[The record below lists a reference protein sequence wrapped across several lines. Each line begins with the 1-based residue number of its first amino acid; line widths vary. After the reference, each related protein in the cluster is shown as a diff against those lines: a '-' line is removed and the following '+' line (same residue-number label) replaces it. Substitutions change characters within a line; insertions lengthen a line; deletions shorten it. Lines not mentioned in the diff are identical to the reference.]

1 MAEKYVEKI
10 KSASSGE
17 VYTIRDANAALASD
31 LTTHTS
37 NSDIHV
43 TTVEK
48 ATWSGKQDVISDLA
62 TIRSG
67 AQAGATAL
75 QSDSLKT
82 INNQSLVGSGNITIQ
97 GGSGT
102 SDYADLGNKPQ
113 INSITLSGNKSA
125 TDLGLLTSSDLDD
138 YYTKTETDNGFLS
151 SSIYNDLVLNNNLIS
166 EDEYTTLK
174 LKTSTEVV
182 TLDTVAIDDMT
193 YREVFE
199 TNNSLGIDPGFE
211 NNSWAP
217 LIVPENASSPT
228 LVETATEPNAT
239 GAVGKYVLKISASR
253 SAQIATTDK
262 YLASTR
268 TFMAA
273 NVKCTRHSSGYLG
286 VTRGTN
292 PNSAYVKAI
301 TNGFVVVTKLS
312 DHFEDFRGT
321 VGSYASA
328 NLDGYVD
335 MPVIINMSIFSS
347 NPTAS
352 QLQELYETYLK
363 IKRNNGSY
371 VKPAYR
377 TLIQGSKPSPECS
390 STEARNIFYE
400 EMSAEAASIG
410 MADTVYQS
418 ASGLTTANVTT
429 TNDTVRLGALGMAYP
444 EMVKIWSCKQ
454 KTVKTSGVVRT
465 ITVDSTIVDHDGWAD
480 IMKTD
485 YLLLGGKTG
494 TYGGRYN
501 YCITLKAKDTQ
512 DIFTICTS
520 STTAETSTNN
530 RHVYAKKLA
539 DIAKLLRAAG
549 EYGITNSDNIQNADC
564 KTAVKEIEAT
574 MSGLL
579 ANATVILT
587 PQYGTAY
594 DGQDILD
601 GTDKAFLYSLNGST
615 QFITA
620 SMTKMMTFYLTV
632 KWIKDLDS
640 TFELLAE
647 DVESGSGPALS
658 GGEVFT
664 FRDALYVLML
674 PSSNTIANCL
684 ARVVGQKIYS
694 IRNRT

>member
-1 MAEKYVEKI
+1 MAKKYVKSI
-10 KSASSGE
+10 KFNQSGE
-17 VYTIRDANAALASD
+17 IYYIRDAEVKERLDALEP
-31 LTTHTS
+31 
-37 NSDIHV
+37 
-43 TTVEK
+43 TV
-48 ATWSGKQDVISDLA
+48 AGKQNALV
-62 TIRSG
+62 SG
-67 AQAGATAL
+67 TNI
-75 QSDSLKT
+75 KT
-82 INNQSLVGSGNITIQ
+82 INGESVLGSGNLVIE
-97 GGSGT
+97 GGSGGST
-102 SDYADLGNKPQ
+102 SFANLTGSPEDNDALKDALDAKANKATTLAGYG
-113 INSITLSGNKSA
+113 ITDA
-125 TDLGLLTSSDLDD
+125 
-138 YYTKTETDNGFLS
+138 YTKTETDNGFLS

-182 TLDTVAIDDMT
+182 TLDTVAIDGMT

-217 LIVPENASSPT
+217 LIVPAGVSSSPT
-228 LVETATEPNAT
+228 LVETATETNAK
-239 GAVGKYVLKISASR
+239 GAVGKYVLKISAST
-253 SAQIATTDK
+253 SSQIATTDK
-262 YLASTR
+262 YLASAR

-273 NVKCTRHSSGYLG
+273 NVKCTRYSSGYLG
-286 VTRGTN
+286 VTRGVN
-292 PNSAYVKAI
+292 PASAYVESV
-301 TNGFVVVTKLS
+301 TNGFVIVTKLS
-312 DHFEDFRGT
+312 DHIENFRGT
-321 VGSYASA
+321 VGSYTSA

-335 MPVIINMSIFSS
+335 MPIIINMSIFSS
-347 NPTAS
+347 DPTAS

-371 VKPAYR
+371 VKPVYR

-601 GTDKAFLYSLNGST
+601 GTDKAFLYSFNGST

-647 DVESGSGPALS
+647 DIQSGSGPTLT

-674 PSSNTIANCL
+674 PSSNTIANGL
-684 ARVVGQKIYS
+684 ARIVGQKIYS

>member
-1 MAEKYVEKI
+1 M
-10 KSASSGE
+10 
-17 VYTIRDANAALASD
+17 
-31 LTTHTS
+31 
-37 NSDIHV
+37 
-43 TTVEK
+43 
-48 ATWSGKQDVISDLA
+48 
-62 TIRSG
+62 
-67 AQAGATAL
+67 
-75 QSDSLKT
+75 
-82 INNQSLVGSGNITIQ
+82 
-97 GGSGT
+97 
-102 SDYADLGNKPQ
+102 
-113 INSITLSGNKSA
+113 
-125 TDLGLLTSSDLDD
+125 
-138 YYTKTETDNGFLS
+138 
-151 SSIYNDLVLNNNLIS
+151 
-166 EDEYTTLK
+166 K
-174 LKTSTEVV
+174 LKTSTEVA
-182 TLDTVAIDDMT
+182 TLDTIAIDGLTFRDI
-193 YREVFE
+193 FE

-211 NNSWAP
+211 NNSWSP
-217 LIVPENASSPT
+217 MVVPGSVTPPT

-239 GAVGKYVLKISASR
+239 GAIGKYVLKISANKS
-253 SAQIATTDK
+253 SQIATPGK
-262 YLASTR
+262 YLATTR
-268 TFMAA
+268 TFIAA
-273 NVKCTRHSSGYLG
+273 NVKCTRYSAGYLG
-286 VTRGTN
+286 ITRGIN
-292 PNSAYVKAI
+292 PYSAYVESV
-301 TNGFVVVTKLS
+301 TNGFVVVADIS
-312 DHFEDFRGT
+312 AYGYEDQTGF
-321 VGSYASA
+321 VGSYTSA

-352 QLQELYETYLK
+352 RLKELYEIYLK
-363 IKRNNGSY
+363 IKLYGSY

-377 TLIQGSKPSPECS
+377 TLIQGGKTGPSCS
-390 STEARNIFYE
+390 STEARNAFYE
-400 EMSAEAASIG
+400 EMAAEAASIG
-410 MADTVYQS
+410 MKNTVYQS

-480 IMKTD
+480 VMKTD

-520 STTAETSTNN
+520 SSAAETSANN

-539 DIAKLLRAAG
+539 DIAKLLRTAG

-587 PQYGTAY
+587 PQYSTAY
-594 DGQDILD
+594 DEQDILD
-601 GTDKAFLYSLNGST
+601 GSDKAFLYSLNGST

-647 DVESGSGPALS
+647 DVESGSGPALT

-684 ARVVGQKIYS
+684 ARIVGQKIYS
-694 IRNRT
+694 IKNRT